1 MKPNLLL
8 QTNFIQQNR
17 RGSFFENMIDNRYQS
32 CYTLDMFIANHII
45 TRTSLPEKDA
55 SNPNSTHSSTMV
67 VKLINISI
75 PAILWSF
82 DTISVSAFYVLQKT
96 RLR

>member
-82 DTISVSAFYVLQKT
+82 DTISVSTFSV
-96 RLR
+96 